1 MKKYVLD
8 ASVILNFLLSE
19 KVTVSREIAV
29 LLRKAKS
36 KKVTLCSS
44 YLLPLEVGN
53 GLRYGLADEKLA
65 DEVLE
70 KFLNLPIEFYNF
82 SAVHHARIL
91 RLSYGSKT
99 SFYDASYH
107 FLAMF
112 LKGTFLTADAKYFR
126 KAKQLENIELVD

>member
-8 ASVILNFLLSE
+8 ASVILNFLLGE
-19 KVTVSREIAV
+19 KVTVSKKVVV
-29 LLRKAKS
+29 LLRKAKL
-36 KKVTLCSS
+36 KKIKLCSS

-53 GLRYGLADEKLA
+53 GLRYSLIDEKLA
-65 DEVLE
+65 NEVLE

-82 SAVHHARIL
+82 SAIHHARIL

-112 LKGTFLTADAKYFR
+112 LKGTFFTADAKYFR
-126 KAKQLENIELVD
+126 KAEQLGNIELVS

>member
-8 ASVILNFLLSE
+8 ASVILNFLLGE
-19 KVTVSREIAV
+19 KVTIGREVAV

-36 KKVTLCSS
+36 KKVKLCSS

-53 GLRYGLADEKLA
+53 GLRYSLADGKLA
-65 DEVLE
+65 DEALE

-82 SAVHHARIL
+82 SAIHHARIL
-91 RLSYGSKT
+91 RLSYESKT

-112 LKGTFLTADAKYFR
+112 LKGTFFTTDAKYFR
-126 KAKQLENIELVD
+126 KTKELGNIKLVS